1 MFSWRRIV
9 LAGPLAL
16 ALSQAGAAQLLNQ
29 DHPGQYTQEDIAAGS
44 RVYGTQCNQCHG
56 RDGDQ
61 VSGVDLRRGVF
72 RRSATDED
80 LAKAI
85 ATGTPGGMPAFKLPP
100 SEMTGIVAYIRARF
114 DTTASVRLGND
125 ERGRALFEGKGA
137 CGSCHRVSGKGS
149 VSGPDLSDIGMI
161 RPPAALERSVRDP
174 SSAMLPI
181 NRPVRIVTREGKSIR
196 GRRLNE
202 DTHTVQI
209 MGEDQRLWSIA
220 KRDIRTFEI
229 DAKSPMPAYADKLTA
244 DEIADLV
251 AYLLTLRQP

>member
-1 MFSWRRIV
+1 
-9 LAGPLAL
+9 
-16 ALSQAGAAQLLNQ
+16 
-29 DHPGQYTQEDIAAGS
+29 
-44 RVYGTQCNQCHG
+44 
-56 RDGDQ
+56 
-61 VSGVDLRRGVF
+61 LRRGVF

-80 LAKAI
+80 LAKVI
-85 ATGTPGGMPAFKLPP
+85 ATGTPGGMPPFKLQP

-114 DTTASVRLGND
+114 DTTASVRLGD
-125 ERGRALFEGKGA
+125 AARGRALFEGKGA
-137 CGSCHRVSGKGS
+137 CGNCHRVSGSGS

-181 NRPVRIVTREGKSIR
+181 NRPVRILTREGKVIS

-229 DAKSPMPAYADKLTA
+229 DTKSPMPAYAGRLTS
-244 DEIADLV
+244 EEMADLV
-251 AYLLTLRQP
+251 SYLLTLRQP